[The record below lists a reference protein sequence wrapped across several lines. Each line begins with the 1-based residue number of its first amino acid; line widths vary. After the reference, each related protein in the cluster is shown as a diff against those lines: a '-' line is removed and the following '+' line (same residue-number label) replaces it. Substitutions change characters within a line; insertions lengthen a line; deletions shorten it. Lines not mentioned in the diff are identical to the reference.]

1 MIVGIGITPNTELAK
16 GANLKINNQNHTI
29 KKYILQKLASEFLP
43 EEIVKR
49 KKFPWGIPF
58 FDFFKNEFIPV
69 AKTLIEKSTI
79 AKRSYLNIDR
89 EYLENLFTKINENM
103 IENSKNVEI
112 NDKIL
117 RQIMFLFNLEL
128 WFQIFIENDNLK
140 NPNLSLDKFI

>member
-1 MIVGIGITPNTELAK
+1 MGK
-16 GANLKINNQNHTI
+16 
-29 KKYILQKLASEFLP
+29 
-43 EEIVKR
+43 
-49 KKFPWGIPF
+49 
-58 FDFFKNEFIPV
+58 
-69 AKTLIEKSTI
+69 EKSTI

>member
-1 MIVGIGITPNTELAK
+1 M
-16 GANLKINNQNHTI
+16 
-29 KKYILQKLASEFLP
+29 
-43 EEIVKR
+43 
-49 KKFPWGIPF
+49 
-58 FDFFKNEFIPV
+58 
-69 AKTLIEKSTI
+69 LIEKSTI

-103 IENSKNVEI
+103 MENSKNVEI

>member
-1 MIVGIGITPNTELAK
+1 
-16 GANLKINNQNHTI
+16 
-29 KKYILQKLASEFLP
+29 
-43 EEIVKR
+43 
-49 KKFPWGIPF
+49 
-58 FDFFKNEFIPV
+58 
-69 AKTLIEKSTI
+69 
-79 AKRSYLNIDR
+79 
-89 EYLENLFTKINENM
+89 M